1 MKKLPL
7 SGHFYTHTQIE
18 AEIATRKKRIRQII
32 HRLENDSNVEN
43 NQWAHLTL
51 NNQYGEELSQTARK
65 YLDELKAV
73 LSDSSWS
80 LDVIAR
86 MGSRLKTSKGII
98 DLYELRRR
106 S

>member
-7 SGHFYTHTQIE
+7 SGRFYTRAQIE
-18 AEIATRKKRIRQII
+18 AEIAARKKRIRQII
-32 HRLENDSNVEN
+32 QRLENDSSVVSDKWT
-43 NQWAHLTL
+43 QLTL